1 MAICLPTVVSRRTP
15 ARSGVLGCS
24 QTASR
29 YTHSNIET
37 HLMTQVQAPQTMQ
50 VRARIHPRALDHMP
64 LFFDATAPTV
74 FAELIQNARRAGASH
89 VDITTKS
96 ADSSVGE
103 EALKVT
109 VQDNGHGIADPSV
122 LLSFGQSAWDKD
134 LARQER
140 VAGMGFACLARRG
153 CSISSR
159 AQAPRSRYTTG
170 WRMSLEPDHFLG
182 KTAATVASDNTA
194 PSPFGTRV
202 TFHATD
208 SLNALC
214 GAVVAA
220 SRYAPL
226 RVSFNGTELAR
237 REFPETA
244 LHREE
249 WNGVALG
256 VIKSRHPFYRE
267 PDLNFHGVTL
277 NVRLPHVK
285 SLDGEIWTVR
295 ADVVDCRELELV
307 LPARKEAV
315 ENAFLQELR
324 HEARLAIYR
333 ALEPTDPPPR
343 FVYEDH
349 IRAANAGIDLPPPPV
364 ALRSWRPRTADVHE
378 WRGDTELENLGPDS
392 IIVEYDADPPDT
404 QTFYRTARRAKL
416 APNLFEADRRLAGYA
431 WYDKL
436 PRLTDVNTH
445 IEIDGVAYTE
455 RELRRQFSAA
465 RYGDGA
471 FDPRDRATRIVT
483 TVSVAQP
490 DGTQDAN
497 QYMADIALLDK
508 ESDLLSDPPPV
519 ITAGSD
525 ISADELALLLRRAYF
540 CPSDDSEADSYESQ
554 STQFD
559 DAALHVALK
568 HVASAEEAIRT
579 AIAQVVRREIQPLIP
594 RDRHADITISG
605 DRIDITLGGPLK
617 AETGVRFP

>member
-1 MAICLPTVVSRRTP
+1 
-15 ARSGVLGCS
+15 
-24 QTASR
+24 
-29 YTHSNIET
+29 
-37 HLMTQVQAPQTMQ
+37 MTQVQPPDKTII
-50 VRARIHPRALDHMP
+50 RARTHPRALDHMP

-89 VDITTKS
+89 VDFTTKS
-96 ADSSVGE
+96 ADSSIGN

-134 LARQER
+134 LARRER
-140 VAGMGFACLARRG
+140 AAGMGFACLARRG
-153 CSISSR
+153 CSVSSR
-159 AQAPRSRYTTG
+159 AQAPRSRYATG
-170 WRMSLEPDHFLG
+170 WRMKLEPDHFLG
-182 KTAATVASDNTA
+182 KTAATVASDKTA

-202 TFHATD
+202 TFHATE
-208 SLNALC
+208 SLNALR

-226 RVSFNGTELAR
+226 RVSFNGAELAR
-237 REFPETA
+237 RDFLEAT

-249 WNGVALG
+249 WNGVKLG
-256 VIKSRHPFYRE
+256 VIKFRHPFYRE

-277 NVRLPHVK
+277 NVCLPHVK

-295 ADVVDCRELELV
+295 ADVVDCREFELV
-307 LPARKEAV
+307 LPARKKTV

-324 HEARLAIYR
+324 HEAQLAIYR
-333 ALEPTDPPPR
+333 ALAPTAVAPR
-343 FVYEDH
+343 LPYEDH
-349 IRAANAGIDLPPPPV
+349 VRAANAGIDLPAPPV
-364 ALRSWRPRTADVHE
+364 ALRRWRPRTADVHE
-378 WRGDTELENLGPDS
+378 WRGDRELVPLGPDS
-392 IIVEYDADPPDT
+392 IVVEYDTDPPDT
-404 QTFYRTARRAKL
+404 QTFYRTACRAKL
-416 APNLFEADRRLAGYA
+416 APKLFEADRRLAGYA

-455 RELRRQFSAA
+455 RELRRQFRAA
-465 RYGDGA
+465 RYGDDA

-483 TVSVAQP
+483 TVSVARP
-490 DGTQDAN
+490 DGTQDTN
-497 QYMADIALLDK
+497 RYMADIALLDK
-508 ESDLLSDPPPV
+508 EFDLLSDPPPV

-525 ISADELALLLRRAYF
+525 ITADELAQLLRRAYF

-554 STQFD
+554 SNQFD

-579 AIAQVVRREIQPLIP
+579 AIAQVVRREIQQLIP

-617 AETGVRFP
+617 PETGVRFP